1 MFTSSVHKVGW
12 LSVSKPMSGW
22 YVQDSTPPLGECVPE
37 WVGLGPVQHN
47 TSLPYP
53 VADSHPQ
60 QQDRPKRHTLA
71 AQVGCFHEYNHR
83 SKRKG
88 ILPQVITTV
97 HIKNFCLISP
107 AWSDVKMLH
116 PNLVRNTRRW
126 LQKTKQQKPAVDES
140 VFLTL
145 LCIRVQK
152 ASSDVWAQS
161 RLVGGALQRC
171 ENPCFLCSCTP

>member
-1 MFTSSVHKVGW
+1 MGGW
-12 LSVSKPMSGW
+12 CI
-22 YVQDSTPPLGECVPE
+22 QDSAPPLGECVSE
-37 WVGLGPVQHN
+37 WVGLGPIQHN

-53 VADSHPQ
+53 VAGNHPP
-60 QQDRPKRHTLA
+60 QQDRPKCHTLA

-88 ILPQVITTV
+88 ILPQVITII

-126 LQKTKQQKPAVDES
+126 LQKTKQQKLAVDES

-152 ASSDVWAQS
+152 ASLDVRAQS
-161 RLVGGALQRC
+161 RPVGGALQQR
-171 ENPCFLCSCTP
+171 ENPCFLCSRTL